1 MGCWTSNRADDGLL
15 SRLSLRLTPDNAC
28 QVNRRT
34 PRRHRQSRLVFVV
47 VVVLN
52 VYKTGC
58 NKEGRKCFI

>member
-1 MGCWTSNRADDGLL
+1 MGCWTFNRDDDVLL

-28 QVNRRT
+28 QVDRRT
-34 PRRHRQSRLVFVV
+34 PRRHRQSGLVFV